1 MNITDGGILNLS
13 QGLSP
18 LKCLEILTLNLD
30 SWGIKSQKISDSSVK
45 ALINIIGNLVF
56 LKRLDLNLA

>member
-1 MNITDGGILNLS
+1 LNITDGGILNLS

-45 ALINIIGNLVF
+45 ALINIIGN
-56 LKRLDLNLA
+56 